1 MANNK
6 IEHHSNE
13 CVHTHTKQLHYQTF
27 RTSRSNSE
35 GLSLVRWNFFEAPFV
50 ALFMIDCMATQTM
63 RRMQS
68 KYHSATMNDE
78 QVGKMKGDTNW
89 GASENAGTRVCQHF
103 KHIWS
108 VSIAAAVCCQF
119 LLLLFEF
126 AFTSSLSFYLYL
138 KMLSLC
144 VCSFQFEWG
153 STTVLELIPKN
164 WLPILT

>member
-78 QVGKMKGDTNW
+78 RWTSRQNERGHKLRSKRKRGNKSMPTFQTYLIRFHCGCSLLPIFVVVVW
-89 GASENAGTRVCQHF
+89 VRFHF
-103 KHIWS
+103 LS
-108 VSIAAAVCCQF
+108 LF
-119 LLLLFEF
+119 L
-126 AFTSSLSFYLYL
+126 SLS
-138 KMLSLC
+138 
-144 VCSFQFEWG
+144 QDA
-153 STTVLELIPKN
+153 
-164 WLPILT
+164 